1 MEYPALVYK
10 TPGPFTHGGGTHDYI
25 AVNDDAEL
33 EQRLAEGWFK
43 SMLEAIEGKTSASEQ
58 EEEDNSAPTRAEM
71 EAKAKELGIAFDGR
85 TSDAKLLGKI
95 NDALNAG

>member
-10 TPGPFTHGGGTHDYI
+10 TPGPFTHGGGTHDYV
-25 AVNDDAEL
+25 AVNDDDEL

-43 SMLEAIEGKTSASEQ
+43 SMLEAIDGKPSEPEQ
-58 EEEDNSAPTRAEM
+58 EAKDNSAPTRAEL

-95 NDALNAG
+95 NDALSAG